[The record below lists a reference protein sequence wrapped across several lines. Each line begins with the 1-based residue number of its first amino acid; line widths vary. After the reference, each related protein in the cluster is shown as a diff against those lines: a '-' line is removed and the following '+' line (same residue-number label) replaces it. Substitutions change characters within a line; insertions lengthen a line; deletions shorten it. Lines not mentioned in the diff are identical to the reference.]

1 MSLWKLCS
9 VVLAGVLLSTPAAAQ
24 EFTIHQ
30 DAVRVDAVSFGTG
43 DHVIVALPGA
53 RPGTKPNRN
62 ALKKLGKLIA
72 DKQAGIKFISISWGD
87 AEDVAAS
94 VKHAKANGAVK
105 VSLLGHSR
113 GAEMVRQ
120 YSSAQPD
127 GEFDTVILLSSGD
140 GQGIPLAQTKKLF
153 VYNQGDN
160 YARPTAASFEASAE
174 PKQLFALDGDGHLV
188 DHLLADHPT
197 LVDDMVGLLQR

>member
-1 MSLWKLCS
+1 M
-9 VVLAGVLLSTPAAAQ
+9 LSMTPAAAQ

-30 DAVRVDAVSFGTG
+30 DGVRVDAVAIGAG

-62 ALKKLGKLIA
+62 ALKKLGDMVA
-72 DKQAGIKFISISWGD
+72 EKQAGIKFVSISWGD
-87 AEDVAAS
+87 VEDVAAS
-94 VKHAKANGAVK
+94 VKHARVNGATK

-120 YSSAQPD
+120 FASAQPD

-140 GQGIPLAQTKKLF
+140 GQGIPLEKTKKLF
-153 VYNQGDN
+153 VYNQGDA
-160 YARPTAASFEASAE
+160 YARPTAESFEQSAE

-188 DHLLADHPT
+188 DHLLAERPT
-197 LVDDMVGLLQR
+197 LIDDMVSLLQR